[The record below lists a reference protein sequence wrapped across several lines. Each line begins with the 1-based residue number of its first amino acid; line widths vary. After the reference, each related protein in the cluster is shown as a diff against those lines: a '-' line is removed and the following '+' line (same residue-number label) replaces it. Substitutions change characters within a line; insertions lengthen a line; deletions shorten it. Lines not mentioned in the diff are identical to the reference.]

1 MQKQQLNEQELGK
14 VRSKFYLRFWAQGN
28 NNTLEMFKKKKGGGE
43 WTKKQNEIK
52 KKKKTPQ

>member
-28 NNTLEMFKKKKGGGE
+28 NSTLEMFKKKKKGGGGMNKE
-43 WTKKQNEIK
+43 AKRN
-52 KKKKTPQ
+52 

>member
-28 NNTLEMFKKKKGGGE
+28 NSTLEMFFFFKKKGGGGMNKE
-43 WTKKQNEIK
+43 AKQN
-52 KKKKTPQ
+52 